1 MELYLDV
8 NCREDGKRLVL
19 KKGVPTEVKVYII
32 EDGRPYDFSKVRDI
46 EFKLKAEN
54 GNHVFRKV
62 SIPINSTFLTVQF
75 TKNDLSSVGVNK
87 GEFIIRNGY
96 DSISSQTFI
105 LEVKDSRN
113 EVIGHKDLQ
122 CLELAQDWFD
132 NPHNHLLCK
141 DGRERLVNGSTV
153 KLENDIVRLR
163 SDINELY
170 RKVDMY
176 KNHSA
181 YILNK
186 LNTESYTG
194 DIFNQFK
201 SNSYNA
207 QAKNLNVFL
216 QNTAP
221 SECNGLWFYNPHKL
235 PLRTRDIIVWYT
247 NKLPTSLP
255 VKPEEVYFKEYEY
268 ENYPVFNE
276 DNSSIWTGLV
286 NHTVEKNG
294 SKYLEVCYYKNELG
308 GDQRNT
314 MERDNLD
321 FLSSEFYFYYETGSD
336 GHGHYTDLYELVSF
350 HSIRI
355 DKHNGYGLYVDYQLQ
370 FIPVD
375 SYLSSSYL
383 RIKPFN
389 YSKTQAFPTGKDLYI
404 RSISRNK
411 HICIYKQ
418 EIGNTIQRFLDE
430 KNGVVYDYD
439 KTTTLNCFVFS
450 TPCERVSILAESTQN
465 EIDFN
470 KSIVL
475 SEAIRKY
482 VPSNITSLS
491 IKSMTETN
499 GSVYLIFEVSGKYMM
514 LKINAEFETVTK
526 MDIPSFVLQNYFSE
540 YKNYVTKRGT
550 WLVSYCGK
558 IYEFYPEEGE
568 FSLLKELPT
577 TLKVVCYKEETRWYD
592 DCKVLELYLSQEPYY
607 AVIEK
612 SEMESV
618 GDVLYIEYDPNKE
631 KYWTELISPSIKT
644 IGLNGSNTDCFK
656 TGFQKAMLALQ
667 GKYVFPPIGSSRSYY
682 YGDGEMWNALEN
694 D

>member
-62 SIPINSTFLTVQF
+62 PMPINSTFLTVQF

-87 GEFIIRNGY
+87 GEFIIRNDY

-122 CLELAQDWFD
+122 CLEFAQDWFD

-141 DGRERLVNGSTV
+141 DGRERFVNGSTV
-153 KLENDIVRLR
+153 KLENDIIRLR

-170 RKVDMY
+170 RKVDIY
-176 KNHSA
+176 KNHTA

-186 LNTESYTG
+186 LNVESNSE

-221 SECNGLWFYNPHKL
+221 SECNGLWFYNEDKI
-235 PLRTRDIIVWYT
+235 PLDTKNIEVVYT
-247 NKLPTSLP
+247 NKLPTSFP
-255 VKPEEVYFKEYEY
+255 VEILYPSSCEEDEITPLVYN
-268 ENYPVFNE
+268 EN
-276 DNSSIWTGLV
+276 NSSIWTGLV
-286 NHTVEKNG
+286 NHIVEKNG
-294 SKYLEVCYYKNELG
+294 SKYLERCDFKNHLG
-308 GDQRNT
+308 GEERNT

-321 FLSSEFYFYYETGSD
+321 FLASEFYFFYETGND
-336 GHGHYTDLYELVSF
+336 GHGHNTDLYSLVSF
-350 HSIRI
+350 NRI
-355 DKHNGYGLYVDYQLQ
+355 WLDKHLYKGRYQYDDYRLE
-370 FIPVD
+370 FIPVNTYIGD
-375 SYLSSSYL
+375 YSYL

-389 YSKTQAFPTGKDLYI
+389 FSKTLAFPTGKDLYI
-404 RSISRNK
+404 RSVNSNT

-418 EIGNTIQRFLDE
+418 EKGNTIQRFLDE
-430 KNGVVYDYD
+430 ENDNIYEYD
-439 KTTTLNCFVFS
+439 KTVTLSCFIFS
-450 TPCERVSILAESTQN
+450 TSGKVDTLFQSERN
-465 EIDFN
+465 FN
-470 KSIVL
+470 KSEVIT
-475 SEAIRKY
+475 EAIRKY
-482 VPSNITSLS
+482 IPTNITSLS

-499 GSVYLIFEVSGKYMM
+499 GNIYLIFEVSGKYIM
-514 LKINAEFETVTK
+514 LKINTDLELVTK
-526 MDIPSFVLQNYFSE
+526 IDIPSFVLQNYFLE
-540 YKNYVTKRGT
+540 YKNYVTNRGT
-550 WLVSYCGK
+550 WFVSYYK
-558 IYEFYPEEGE
+558 NIYEFYPETGE
-568 FSLLKELPT
+568 FNLLKILPNNA
-577 TLKVVCYKEETRWYD
+577 KVVCYEEFLHQVLDITVLRLFLSD
-592 DCKVLELYLSQEPYY
+592 DYYIDVNITQMDSQNP
-607 AVIEK
+607 
-612 SEMESV
+612 
-618 GDVLYIEYDPNKE
+618 VLYIEYNADE
-631 KYWTELISPSIKT
+631 TQYWTELVSPSVKT
-644 IGLNGSNTDCFK
+644 TSLNGSHTDCFK
-656 TGFQKAMLALQ
+656 TGFQKAMLVFQ
-667 GKYVFPPIGSSRSYY
+667 GKYAFPPIGSSRSYY

>member
-105 LEVKDSRN
+105 LEVKDSGN

-170 RKVDMY
+170 RKVDIY

-186 LNTESYTG
+186 LNTESNTG
-194 DIFNQFK
+194 DNFNQFK
-201 SNSYNA
+201 SNIYNA

-216 QNTAP
+216 QDTAP

-255 VKPEEVYFKEYEY
+255 TTPEEVYFKEYEY

-276 DNSSIWTGLV
+276 ERFGIWSNLV
-286 NHTVEKNG
+286 DHTVEKNG
-294 SKYLEVCYYKNELG
+294 SKYLEIYDCWDSIDYHIK
-308 GDQRNT
+308 DT
-314 MERDNLD
+314 KERDNLD
-321 FLSSEFYFYYETGSD
+321 FLASEFYYLYYTEYDRYGNRRDVYS
-336 GHGHYTDLYELVSF
+336 LVSF
-350 HSIRI
+350 YDISL
-355 DKHNGYGLYVDYQLQ
+355 YQGLYFRYTDYKLR
-370 FIPVD
+370 FIQVNAFVG
-375 SYLSSSYL
+375 STFLT
-383 RIKPFN
+383 IKPFN
-389 YSKTQAFPTGKDLYI
+389 FSKTLAFPTGKDLYI
-404 RSISRNK
+404 RTASSNT
-411 HICIYKQ
+411 HICVYKQ
-418 EIGNTIQRFLDE
+418 EKGNTIQRFLDE
-430 KNGVVYDYD
+430 KNRIIYDYD
-439 KTTTLNCFVFS
+439 KTATLSCFVFS
-450 TPCERVSILAESTQN
+450 TNGTVDTLSQSER
-465 EIDFN
+465 DFK
-470 KSIVL
+470 KSEVL
-475 SEAIRKY
+475 TKAIREY
-482 VPSNITSLS
+482 IPTNFTSLS

-499 GSVYLIFEVSGKYMM
+499 GNVYLIFEVSGKYMM

-540 YKNYVTKRGT
+540 YKNYVTNRGT
-550 WLVSYCGK
+550 WFVSYYGK

-577 TLKVVCYKEETRWYD
+577 TLKVVCYKEEIRRYD
-592 DCKVLELYLSQEPYY
+592 DCEVLELYLSQEPYY

-631 KYWTELISPSIKT
+631 KYWTELISPSVKT
-644 IGLNGSNTDCFK
+644 TGLNGSNTDCFK

-667 GKYVFPPIGSSRSYY
+667 GKYVFPPIGSSENYY

-694 D
+694 N